1 MNAMSI
7 ALTDNVTALTGV
19 GPKKAETLARVGI
32 STLEDLLLYYP
43 NDYEDRRT
51 LTPIA
56 DLEEGMTA
64 LIRGKIAVLLKN
76 GFGAKARIQ
85 LLVTDETGGISVV
98 FFHMAYLAKTL
109 SKEKTYEF
117 YGKVT
122 SRGDRLQMV
131 HPAWNETDG
140 LSGPP
145 GILPVYP
152 LTEGLS
158 NLDLRKYVKQ
168 ALPYAP
174 LLVDYMPADL
184 RASENLA
191 GLSYAV
197 SNIHFP
203 SDGRRLRESR
213 YRLVFDELFLL
224 QAALFW
230 LRGSGKKTEG
240 AIAFP
245 KTVRTAEFVRAL
257 PFPLTNAQTRVLS
270 EIEADMEAPA
280 AMNRL
285 VQGDVGS
292 GKTAVASAAVFK
304 AVRSG
309 FQAVFMA
316 PTEILAKQHFE
327 GLNGLFSA
335 FGIRVRLLLGHTPA
349 KERKEILAGLA
360 DGSVDLLI
368 GTHAV
373 IQESVSYK
381 NLGLVITDE
390 QHRFGVAQ
398 RARLVEKG
406 RNPDVLVMTATP
418 IPRTLAAILYGDL
431 AVSVIDELPPG
442 RVPIRTTAVSAKG
455 RKKAYA
461 FLAEEVAK
469 GRQAYVV
476 CPLIEDSEAVEARS
490 AETVYEE
497 AREMLP
503 GVSVALLHGAM
514 KQAEK
519 DEVMEAFVRGE
530 IRVLVATVVIEV
542 GINVPNATVML
553 IENVERFG
561 LAQLHQLRGR
571 VGRGSDQSYCILVHE
586 HPSDISKERVRI
598 LCETTD
604 GFLISEKDLE
614 LRGPG
619 EFFGLRQHGLPELH
633 VADLSRHRKVLER
646 VRAAAADLFE
656 RDPSLADPGNAL
668 LRAKLSDYL
677 ARVQDPGR

>member
-1 MNAMSI
+1 MSVS
-7 ALTDNVTALTGV
+7 LTDNVTALAGV
-19 GPKKAETLARVGI
+19 GPKKAETLRRVGI
-32 STLEDLLLYYP
+32 ETLGDLLCYYP
-43 NDYEDRRT
+43 SDYEDRRAF
-51 LTPIA
+51 TPIA
-56 DLEEGMTA
+56 SLEEGVTA
-64 LIRGKIAVLLKN
+64 LIRGKIQILLRN
-76 GFGAKARIQ
+76 GFGAKARIS
-85 LLVTDETGGISVV
+85 LLVCDETGGVEVV
-98 FFHMAYLAKTL
+98 FFHMGYLAKTL

-122 SRGDRLQMV
+122 SRAGRLQLV

-140 LSGPP
+140 RSEPP

-158 NLDLRKYVKQ
+158 NADLRKYVRQ
-168 ALPYAP
+168 VLPYAP
-174 LLVDYMPADL
+174 LLPDHLPAHV
-184 RASENLA
+184 REAENLA

-197 SNIHFP
+197 ENIHFP
-203 SDGRRLRESR
+203 TDGQRLRESR

-224 QAALFW
+224 QSALVF

-245 KTVRTAEFVRAL
+245 KDVRTADFVRRL
-257 PFPLTNAQTRVLS
+257 PFALTGAQTRVLS
-270 EIEADMEAPA
+270 EIESDMEAPS

-292 GKTAVASAAVFK
+292 GKTAVAAAAVFK
-304 AVRSG
+304 AVKSG

-316 PTEILAKQHFE
+316 PTEILSKQHYDGLKPLFE
-327 GLNGLFSA
+327 A
-335 FGIRVRLLLGHTPA
+335 FGIRTALLSGNSTA
-349 KERKEILAGLA
+349 KERKEILASLKSGEI
-360 DGSVDLLI
+360 DLLI

-373 IQESVSYK
+373 IQDSVEYR

-398 RARLVEKG
+398 RARLVGKG

-431 AVSVIDELPPG
+431 DVSVIDELPPG

-455 RKKAYA
+455 RKKAYR

-476 CPLIEDSEAVEARS
+476 CPLIGDSEAVEAHS
-490 AETVYEE
+490 AESVFDE
-497 AREMLP
+497 AGALLP
-503 GVSVALLHGAM
+503 GVSVRLLHGGM
-514 KQAEK
+514 KQSEK
-519 DEVMEAFVRGE
+519 DEVMEAFARGDVQ
-530 IRVLVATVVIEV
+530 VLVSTVVIEV

-553 IENVERFG
+553 IENAERFG

-586 HPSDISKERVRI
+586 HPSDVSKERVAI

-646 VRAAAADLFE
+646 VRTACADLFAE
-656 RDPSLADPGNAL
+656 DPLLTSPENAL

-677 ARVQDPGR
+677 SKVQEPGR

>member
-1 MNAMSI
+1 A
-7 ALTDNVTALTGV
+7 
-19 GPKKAETLARVGI
+19 
-32 STLEDLLLYYP
+32 DLLCYYP
-43 NDYEDRRT
+43 SDYEDRRVIR
-51 LTPIA
+51 PIA
-56 DLEEGMTA
+56 ELEEGETA
-64 LIRGKIAVLLKN
+64 LIRGKIQLLLKN
-76 GFGAKARIQ
+76 GFGKNTRIR
-85 LLVTDETGGISVV
+85 LLVCDESGGIEVV
-98 FFHMAYLAKTL
+98 FFHMAYLAKSL

-140 LSGPP
+140 LDDAP

-174 LLVDYMPADL
+174 LLPDYLPREIREA
-184 RASENLA
+184 ENLA
-191 GLSYAV
+191 GLAYAV

-203 SDGRRLRESR
+203 SDGQRLRESR

-224 QAALFW
+224 QAALLY
-230 LRGSGKKTEG
+230 LRGSGKRTEG

-245 KTVRTAEFVRAL
+245 KTVRTADFVKAL
-257 PFPLTNAQTRVLS
+257 PFELTAAQKRVLG
-270 EIEADMEAPA
+270 EIEADMEAPS

-292 GKTAVASAAVFK
+292 GKTAVAAAAVFK
-304 AVRSG
+304 AAKSG

-316 PTEILAKQHFE
+316 PTEILSKQHYE
-327 GLNGLFSA
+327 GLKPLFSA
-335 FGIRVRLLLGHTPA
+335 FGIRVAFLSGTSTA
-349 KERKEILAGLA
+349 KERKEILAGLR
-360 DGSVDLLI
+360 DGSIDLLI

-373 IQESVSYK
+373 IQEGVEYK

-398 RARLVEKG
+398 RTRLVEKG

-431 AVSVIDELPPG
+431 DVSVIDELPPG
-442 RVPIRTTAVSAKG
+442 RIPIRTTAVSDRG
-455 RKKAYA
+455 RKKAYQ
-461 FLAEEVAK
+461 FLADEVAK

-476 CPLIEDSEAVEARS
+476 CPLIEDSELVEARS
-490 AETVYEE
+490 AAGVFDE
-497 AREMLP
+497 APELLP
-503 GVSVALLHGAM
+503 GVSVALLHGEM

-519 DEVMEAFVRGE
+519 DAVMEAFARGE
-530 IRVLVATVVIEV
+530 IRVLVSTVVIEV

-553 IENVERFG
+553 IENAERFG

-586 HPSDISKERVRI
+586 HPSDVSKERVRI
-598 LCETTD
+598 LCETQD

-619 EFFGLRQHGLPELH
+619 EFFGVRQHGLPELH

-646 VRAAAADLFE
+646 VRAACTALLE
-656 RDPSLADPGNAL
+656 RDPSLEEPGHSL
-668 LRAKLSDYL
+668 LRAKLADYL

>member
-1 MNAMSI
+1 MSI
-7 ALTDNVTALTGV
+7 ALSDNITALSGV

-32 STLEDLLLYYP
+32 ETIGDLLLYYP

-51 LTPIA
+51 ITPVA
-56 DLEEGMTA
+56 DLEEGMTV
-64 LIRGKIAVLLKN
+64 LIRGKIRVLLKN

-85 LLVTDETGGISVV
+85 LLVCDETGGITVT
-98 FFHMAYLAKTL
+98 FFHMGYLAKTL

-122 SRGDRLQMV
+122 SHGDRLQMV

-140 LSGPP
+140 RSGPP

-158 NLDLRKYVKQ
+158 NADLRKYVKQ
-168 ALPYAP
+168 ALPFAP
-174 LLVDYMPADL
+174 LLADYMPAEI
-184 RASENLA
+184 REAENLA
-191 GLSYAV
+191 GLPYAV
-197 SNIHFP
+197 ENIHFP
-203 SDGRRLRESR
+203 SDGQRLRESR

-224 QAALFW
+224 QSALFW
-230 LRGSGKKTEG
+230 LRGSGKKEEG

-245 KTVRTAEFVRAL
+245 KDVRTDEFVNAL
-257 PFPLTNAQTRVLS
+257 PFPLTDAQKRVLA
-270 EIEADMEAPA
+270 EIEADMEAPV

-292 GKTAVASAAVFK
+292 GKTAVAAAAVFK
-304 AVRSG
+304 AVKSAR
-309 FQAVFMA
+309 QAVFMA
-316 PTEILAKQHFE
+316 PTEILAKQHFD
-327 GLNGLFSA
+327 GLNRLFSA
-335 FGIRVRLLLGHTPA
+335 LNVKVAFLSGHSTA

-373 IQESVSYK
+373 IQEDVAFHD
-381 NLGLVITDE
+381 LGLVITDE

-398 RARLVEKG
+398 RARLVGKG
-406 RNPDVLVMTATP
+406 VNPDVLVMTATP

-431 AVSVIDELPPG
+431 DVSVIDELPPG

-461 FLAEEVAK
+461 FLADEVAK
-469 GRQAYVV
+469 GRQAYIV
-476 CPLIEDSEAVEARS
+476 CPLIEDSDAVEARS
-490 AETVYEE
+490 AESVYDD
-497 AREMLP
+497 AAKLLP

-514 KQAEK
+514 KQSEK
-519 DEVMEAFVRGE
+519 DAVMESFLRGE
-530 IRVLVATVVIEV
+530 IWVLVATVVIEV

-553 IENVERFG
+553 IENAERFG

-571 VGRGSDQSYCILVHE
+571 VGRGSEQSYCILVHE
-586 HPSDISKERVRI
+586 HPSDVSKERVRI

-604 GFLISEKDLE
+604 GFVISEKDLE

-656 RDPSLADPGNAL
+656 RDPSLTTPDHVL
-668 LRAKLSDYL
+668 LRAKLAAYL
-677 ARVQDPGR
+677 SRVQDPGR

>member
-1 MNAMSI
+1 MSI
-7 ALTDNVTALTGV
+7 ALSDNIKMLRGV
-19 GPKKAETLARVGI
+19 GPKKAETLEKVGI
-32 STLEDLLLYYP
+32 RTIADLLCYYP
-43 NDYEDRRT
+43 SDYEDRRVIR
-51 LTPIA
+51 PIA
-56 DLEEGMTA
+56 ELEEGETA
-64 LIRGKIAVLLKN
+64 LIRGKIQLLLKN
-76 GFGAKARIQ
+76 GFGKNTRIR
-85 LLVTDETGGISVV
+85 LLVCDESGGIEVV
-98 FFHMAYLAKTL
+98 FFHMAYLAKSL

-140 LSGPP
+140 LDDAP

-174 LLVDYMPADL
+174 LLPDYLPREIREA
-184 RASENLA
+184 ENLA
-191 GLSYAV
+191 GLAYAV

-203 SDGRRLRESR
+203 SDGQRLRESR

-224 QAALFW
+224 QAALLY
-230 LRGSGKKTEG
+230 LRGSGKRTEG

-245 KTVRTAEFVRAL
+245 KTVRTADFVKAL
-257 PFPLTNAQTRVLS
+257 PFELTAAQKRVLG
-270 EIEADMEAPA
+270 EIEADMEAPS

-292 GKTAVASAAVFK
+292 GKTAVAAAAVFK
-304 AVRSG
+304 AAKSG

-316 PTEILAKQHFE
+316 PTEILSKQHYE
-327 GLNGLFSA
+327 GLKPLFSA
-335 FGIRVRLLLGHTPA
+335 FGIRVAFLSGTSTA
-349 KERKEILAGLA
+349 KERKEILAGLR
-360 DGSVDLLI
+360 DGSIDLLI

-373 IQESVSYK
+373 IQEGVEYK

-398 RARLVEKG
+398 RTRLVEKG

-431 AVSVIDELPPG
+431 DVSVIDELPPG
-442 RVPIRTTAVSAKG
+442 RIPIRTTAVSDRG
-455 RKKAYA
+455 RKKAYK
-461 FLAEEVAK
+461 FLADEVAK
-469 GRQAYVV
+469 GHQAYVV
-476 CPLIEDSEAVEARS
+476 CPLIEDSELVEARS
-490 AETVYEE
+490 AAGVFDE
-497 AREMLP
+497 APELLP
-503 GVSVALLHGAM
+503 GVSVALLHGEM

-519 DEVMEAFVRGE
+519 DAVMEAFARGE
-530 IRVLVATVVIEV
+530 IRVLVSTVVIEV

-553 IENVERFG
+553 IENAERFG

-586 HPSDISKERVRI
+586 HPSDVSKERVRI
-598 LCETTD
+598 LCETQD

-619 EFFGLRQHGLPELH
+619 EFFGVRQHGLPELH

-646 VRAAAADLFE
+646 VRAACTALLE
-656 RDPSLADPGNAL
+656 RDPSLVEPGHSL
-668 LRAKLSDYL
+668 LRAKLADYL